1 MMDSIG
7 GSANPSNSGP
17 SGTPVSVAG
26 SGFGTT
32 QSALHSTTAAEPV
45 GTYAHAR
52 RAGGLLFLAGIGPR
66 QRGSKKIP
74 GVTLDASGKV
84 ANYDVAAQVH
94 SCFENV
100 KIILEQSG
108 SSWDRIID
116 VTVFLT
122 DMQRDFPTVN
132 ALWATYFMD
141 PATQPCRTTIEIKSL
156 PKAGDSLI
164 NFEVKIVATVGE

>member
-1 MMDSIG
+1 MHSKPDNAIPSE
-7 GSANPSNSGP
+7 SAP
-17 SGTPVSVAG
+17 SGTSGRIAG
-26 SGFGTT
+26 ISAITT
-32 QSALHSTTAAEPV
+32 QNAIHSTSAAEPV

-66 QRGSKKIP
+66 QRGSKTIP
-74 GVTLDASGKV
+74 GVSLDASGKV
-84 ANYDVAAQVH
+84 ADYDVAAQMH

-100 KIILEQSG
+100 RMILEQSG
-108 SSWDRIID
+108 SSWTRIID

-132 ALWATYFMD
+132 SLWATYFSD

-156 PKAGDSLI
+156 PQAGNSPI
-164 NFEVKIVATVGE
+164 NFEVKIIATVGE

>member
-1 MMDSIG
+1 MDSNLG
-7 GSANPSNSGP
+7 GANPSPSPSNSNFGP
-17 SGTPVSVAG
+17 SGIIPGAI
-26 SGFGTT
+26 
-32 QSALHSTTAAEPV
+32 QSAIHSSNAAEPV
-45 GTYAHAR
+45 GSYAHAR

-74 GVTLDASGKV
+74 GVTLDASGNV
-84 ANYDVAAQVH
+84 ADYDVAAQVH

-100 KIILEQSG
+100 RIILEQAG

-122 DMQRDFPTVN
+122 DMKRDFATVN
-132 ALWATYFMD
+132 AIWATYFKE

-156 PKAGDSLI
+156 PQAGDSPI
-164 NFEVKIVATVGE
+164 NFEVKVVATVGQ